1 MAERRQLVLDLPH
14 RTALGRDD
22 FFVTPCN
29 QEALAFID
37 RWPNWPTPLTVLCG
51 PSGCGKSHLA
61 AVWQEQIGAISL
73 DQSDFRSVISRIGP
87 KECCFVLDLTDGITD
102 EEALFH
108 LYNRVTEQN
117 GGILVTAP
125 SPPARWTFNLAD
137 LESRLRAAPVLNI
150 GQADDELLEAVLIK
164 LFADRQLRVEPGV
177 VGYLLRR
184 MDRSLGAAR
193 DLVATL
199 DKAALAEHRTISVPF
214 ARSIVEASQSS

>member
-14 RTALGRDD
+14 RTAFGRDD

-37 RWPNWPTPLTVLCG
+37 RWPNWPAPLAVLCG
-51 PSGCGKSHLA
+51 PPGCGKSHLA

-73 DQSDFRSVISRIGP
+73 DQSDFQSVISRIGP
-87 KECCFVLDLTDGITD
+87 TECCFVVDLVDGIAD
-102 EEALFH
+102 EEAFFH
-108 LYNRVTEQN
+108 LYNRVAEQS
-117 GGILVTAP
+117 GGILATAP

-150 GQADDELLEAVLIK
+150 GRADDELLEAVLIK
-164 LFADRQLRVEPGV
+164 LFADRQLRVEAGV

-193 DLVATL
+193 NLVADL
-199 DKAALAEHRTISVPF
+199 DNAALAEHRTISVPF
-214 ARSIVEASQSS
+214 ARSILEASQPC